1 MNRCVAPLLVVSLVG
16 VLGVLAIGAGYAKD
30 ENAGKAKCSETT
42 LDGTYL
48 FAEDGV
54 ILTGND
60 QTPFAL
66 AGYEVYN
73 GNGKVSGV
81 QSGNFGG
88 EVSRKERFSGTY
100 TVKADCTATVTY
112 PGGEPFRYDLF
123 LAPDGSKFTLVQGNP
138 PEWVTSAFEVRGTA
152 KRVGN

>member
-54 ILTGND
+54 
-60 QTPFAL
+60 
-66 AGYEVYN
+66 
-73 GNGKVSGV
+73 
-81 QSGNFGG
+81 
-88 EVSRKERFSGTY
+88 SRTMTRPHSPWQAMK
-100 TVKADCTATVTY
+100 CITATV
-112 PGGEPFRYDLF
+112 R
-123 LAPDGSKFTLVQGNP
+123 
-138 PEWVTSAFEVRGTA
+138 
-152 KRVGN
+152 